1 MKHEGRG
8 LHRKEGERLKS
19 ISRRASSCGET
30 EKKPEDRP
38 ERGDT
43 KGGITREEFLNDFQ
57 TDSSLE
63 PGGCWGCACARVC
76 VCGSDTVSQTSEE
89 NLR

>member
-1 MKHEGRG
+1 MKYEGRG

-19 ISRRASSCGET
+19 ISRRVSSCREI

-43 KGGITREEFLNDFQ
+43 KGGIMREGFLNNFQ
-57 TDSSLE
+57 TD
-63 PGGCWGCACARVC
+63 
-76 VCGSDTVSQTSEE
+76 
-89 NLR
+89 